1 MKYPQRL
8 NTRGSAR
15 EVPQLTESTFAHFIP
30 PRRPLLHPRGQS
42 SHSRPNCSSPL
53 RSRIQLHIAHSLNK
67 SISLAEPRK
76 HSRRMSN
83 FMLSLSLTCLRSPS
97 RSPTKVHSQLS
108 TVNDLVLQERLRRF
122 SRCDID
128 KVRMRKSSGL
138 TRAAVDG
145 DSHVENVS
153 NFTEKIYQSHE
164 RVSIQHDPIKHR
176 EFGSYHSS
184 PDHSSRNSC
193 SR

>member
-1 MKYPQRL
+1 MKYPQLL
-8 NTRGSAR
+8 NTKEAALG
-15 EVPQLTESTFAHFIP
+15 EVPHLTDSTFAHFIP
-30 PRRPLLHPRGQS
+30 PRRPSLHPRVQS
-42 SHSRPNCSSPL
+42 NHSRPNCSSLL
-53 RSRIQLHIAHSLNK
+53 RSRTRLHIAHSLNR
-67 SISLAEPRK
+67 SICLAEHRK

-83 FMLSLSLTCLRSPS
+83 LKLSLAITCLRSPS
-97 RSPTKVHSQLS
+97 RCPTKIHSQLS

-164 RVSIQHDPIKHR
+164 RVSI
-176 EFGSYHSS
+176 
-184 PDHSSRNSC
+184 
-193 SR
+193 